1 MAKEKEKKDL
11 YTWEDSSESIF
22 KDFEPYHCGTPAITD
37 AFFDFEFDPEKC
49 NETNNFQKFERNGY
63 TNEIT
68 TSKTVNGKNY
78 HYSANGQVISGCE
91 KGTVILADHPKHDTV
106 ICQGDYNAT
115 ISVYVDE
122 NKYKTLSIVNNDTEG
137 GSELKRNEEYFKSSN
152 KAFPKRL
159 GILLVGSGGGAG
171 GGTWY
176 DAKKDGKHDDIVYCS
191 GGSGGGGGVIWGVI
205 DLEKTPTV
213 YIDTAPKKEWLKDL
227 LRQNDTEN
235 LEEKFKTID
244 NLTEEGLNQ
253 EFLFL
258 LTWLKIAPGIGGE
271 NATTNGLT
279 HNKPKKGGNGSL
291 GYSTILYYDDKKI
304 AVAGGGRGGAAG
316 HWTDTASGGEG
327 GGSSYDAEYF
337 TCCRKIDGA
346 PGISTK
352 KDMDDAYTQERL
364 NKIQFLQDTSND
376 ERFTYKTE
384 NIPARKSHVTV
395 DTSARIPGGP
405 SFGAGAYNDVAADK
419 GGGGCSNGANG
430 SNDGAKGYWMVFYA

>member
-1 MAKEKEKKDL
+1 MAEEKEKKDL

-22 KDFEPYHCGTPAITD
+22 KDFEPYHCGVPAITD

-49 NETNNFQKFERNGY
+49 NETNNFQKFEKNGY
-63 TNEIT
+63 TNEVT
-68 TSKTVNGKNY
+68 TSKTVDGINY

-91 KGTVILADHPKHDTV
+91 KGTVILANHPDHGT
-106 ICQGDYNAT
+106 IIRQGDYNAT
-115 ISVYVDE
+115 ISVDVDE
-122 NKYKTLSIVNNDTEG
+122 NKHKTLSIVNNDTED
-137 GSELKRNEEYFKSSN
+137 SPIPSLNEEYFKSSN

-176 DAKKDGKHDDIVYCS
+176 DNKKDGTHNDISYYS
-191 GGSGGGGGVIWGVI
+191 GGSGGGGGIIWGVI
-205 DLEKTPTV
+205 DLEKTKTV
-213 YIDTAPKKEWLKDL
+213 YIETAPKKEWLEYWFA
-227 LRQNDTEN
+227 NHPN
-235 LEEKFKTID
+235 IKTTKPIAD
-244 NLTEEGLNQ
+244 HTDAELNN
-253 EFLFL
+253 L
-258 LTWLKIAPGIGGE
+258 LTWVNAVCKDGPGLGGW
-271 NATTNGLT
+271 NATTDGLT
-279 HNKPKKGGNGSL
+279 HNSPNKGGNGNP
-291 GYSTILYYDDKKI
+291 GYSTILYYDNKKI
-304 AVAGGGRGGAAG
+304 AVASGGRGGAAG

-327 GGSSYDAEYF
+327 GGSSYNAEYF
-337 TCCRKIDGA
+337 TCCGNIDGA
-346 PGISTK
+346 SGISTK

-364 NKIQFLQDTSND
+364 NKIQFLQDHSDD

-430 SNDGAKGYWMVFYA
+430 SNDGAKGYWMIFYA

>member
-1 MAKEKEKKDL
+1 MAEEKEKKDL

-37 AFFDFEFDPEKC
+37 AFFDFELDPEKC

-68 TSKTVNGKNY
+68 TSKTVEGINY

-91 KGTVILADHPKHDTV
+91 KGTVILANHPKHGTI
-106 ICQGDYNAT
+106 ICQGDYSVK
-115 ISVYVDE
+115 ISVSSYDG
-122 NKYKTLSIVNNDTEG
+122 KKTLNVDGKAFS
-137 GSELKRNEEYFKSSN
+137 SFKNEV
-152 KAFPKRL
+152 FPKRL
-159 GILLVGSGGGAG
+159 GILLIGGGGGAG

-176 DAKKDGKHDDIVYCS
+176 DNKKDGTHNDISYYS
-191 GGSGGGGGVIWGVI
+191 GGSGGGGGIIWGVI
-205 DLEKTPTV
+205 DLEKTSTV
-213 YIDTAPKKEWLKDL
+213 YIETTPKREWLEHWFANHPNITTTEPIADLNENDLNVILEVINSIFKDGP
-227 LRQNDTEN
+227 
-235 LEEKFKTID
+235 
-244 NLTEEGLNQ
+244 GL
-253 EFLFL
+253 
-258 LTWLKIAPGIGGE
+258 GGW
-271 NATTNGLT
+271 NATTDGLT
-279 HNKPKKGGNGSL
+279 HNSPNKGGNGNF
-291 GYSTILYYDDKKI
+291 GYSTILYYDNKKI
-304 AVAGGGRGGAAG
+304 AVASGGQGGAAG
-316 HWTDTASGGEG
+316 HWTDAASGGEG

-337 TCCRKIDGA
+337 TCCGKIDGA

-384 NIPARKSHVTV
+384 EIPARKSYVTV

-405 SFGAGAYNDVAADK
+405 SFGAGAHDDAVAVR

-430 SNDGAKGYWMVFYA
+430 SNNGAEGYWMIFYA